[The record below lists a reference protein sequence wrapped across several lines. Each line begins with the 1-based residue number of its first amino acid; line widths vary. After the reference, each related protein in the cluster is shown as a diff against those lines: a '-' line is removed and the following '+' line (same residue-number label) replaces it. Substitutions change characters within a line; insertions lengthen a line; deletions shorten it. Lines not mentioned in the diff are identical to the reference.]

1 MPRWLAQSGERN
13 ETVYYSQGMGLWLN
27 YTEHVGDP
35 RFDPGNS
42 LWVPSQESGV
52 DTYSIQCSMQRS
64 FCTRAVGELREQYC
78 QVMDVYC
85 GTAMTLL
92 QLMLPVIAGIALVVV
107 VWAIHLITTTH
118 CTVADLYLTHLCM
131 LNGVGC
137 LVAAMV
143 WYFFV
148 FRLII
153 NSTFYQDQ
161 SSRCSENNSS
171 RTCWQIGPC
180 VYFLIAGGFFY
191 PMLAMLVISHATN
204 KFKRFQQL
212 LRQTYETI
220 AVIEA
225 SAPVMD
231 MKTHV
236 QANGTLHSTE
246 VALDVNEIG
255 TVEKTPVCCTLRGAA
270 KNDIEYE
277 EKKEI
282 SPT

>member
-1 MPRWLAQSGERN
+1 MLRWLVQSGERN

-35 RFDPGNS
+35 RFDPDNS

-52 DTYSIQCSMQRS
+52 NTYSIQCTVSKKFISTQRS
-64 FCTRAVGELREQYC
+64 FCTRAVGELRKQYG
-78 QVMDVYC
+78 QMMDVYC

-118 CTVADLYLTHLCM
+118 CTVADLYLTHLCV

-148 FRLII
+148 FRLTI

-161 SSRCSENNSS
+161 SNRCSENNSS

-180 VYFLIAGGFFY
+180 VYFLIAGGIFY
-191 PMLAMLVISHATN
+191 PMLAMPMISHAAN

-220 AVIEA
+220 GVIEA

-246 VALDVNEIG
+246 VALDVKRMSRVNEIG
-255 TVEKTPVCCTLRGAA
+255 TVEKTPVCCTVKRC
-270 KNDIEYE
+270 
-277 EKKEI
+277 
-282 SPT
+282 S